1 MKIAII
7 TGVFFPTIGG
17 AEIVIHNI
25 MKKYEES
32 NIDATLFIPHRYYN
46 ELNIDSFPYKIK
58 SFFVPRGV
66 RFFYNNIFL
75 MKLY

>member
-32 NIDATLFIPHRYYN
+32 I
-46 ELNIDSFPYKIK
+46 
-58 SFFVPRGV
+58 
-66 RFFYNNIFL
+66 L
-75 MKLY
+75 MLHCLYHIGTIMS